1 MAKNPIKLMPSI
13 SGEIIA
19 GRVNHKTSMFVDERE
34 DVTQTALQAV
44 ASHLHIEKL
53 DYYFT
58 IKGKKYILKVEE
70 VE

>member
-19 GRVNHKTSMFVDERE
+19 GRVNPKTNMFVGEKE

-53 DYYFT
+53 EYYFT
-58 IKGKKYILKVEE
+58 LKGKKYILKVEE
-70 VE
+70 ME